1 MANSQTEDAMN
12 GAGDLKT
19 ELGSE
24 YTQALDMQNPLR
36 PGWDERESMLISKLA
51 DSNSPN
57 FKSRVTDSRMSTI
70 IFDRAARVMAQLST
84 GSAHAMTVKDRGK
97 SALMNLILTNYI
109 QPNDNAQYQH
119 LTKMRM
125 WDLYSMV
132 YGVMP
137 LMYDYQISSNY
148 IGPATWILPIRTW
161 LPQPGKLSID
171 DSDYNFVE
179 TMVSVSQLE
188 YYRDNAVGSWDKG
201 ELAHVI
207 DKAREG
213 GKSKTNQ
220 DTRKR
225 SIVELNREWEVP
237 GGKGGAAQV
246 TLVTKYEAGDDGH
259 WITFAPDFDD
269 AIMRDIENPHKNG
282 KIPII
287 LKHNFPLIDSIYG
300 LSDMERGKTLQF
312 AMDSLIN
319 LYMDGVKMSIFPPT
333 IMNPKSIVASS
344 IKFQPGAKW
353 LEKTPNSIRP
363 YESNPQ
369 GMATFQ
375 STYQF
380 LVGSLQSQNGVTD
393 TSMTVGESSDPSMG
407 KTPQALQM
415 QQQKESARDNWDR
428 YMMEKSIEML
438 YERMINLVS
447 TQQEKPINLHIFDDD
462 IKALKEA
469 GLTDV
474 MEVFESGKAAK
485 VTVTK
490 NDSKDG
496 KKPGIGNTE
505 YKYLIDAGSTMQ
517 KDQATE
523 HAALSEILKTITDA
537 PALLQVVNKYGKQ
550 VNVGELFKRWFISG
564 GVQDWDKIITDIKQ
578 QPTTDAGQPA
588 DPVRQGAPAQAGATA
603 PQAPGQAPVAS
614 AAPNPMTGQPSGQMP
629 PQLAAMMAQAQQG
642 QGAPNQ
648 PQAPQLQQAAPAEG
662 EVDPNEIAQILQQ
675 AQAPTAKPMPDVHP
689 ITKIMETINY
699 KDLPEAAQKGILEFL
714 NLPWAPS
721 VDQRAKMVDTALK
734 AHKVS
739 GDLSMQA
746 HQQRHDLAQTALAT
760 TKTHLEANKHHIAVA
775 QDMRNNAQAQ
785 EQDARNNAQSQ
796 QQQQFA
802 NDQSQ
807 VEDPAEEAT
816 ESPQQ
821 EQAEQAPQMSMDMS
835 HPILNSPDPDTH
847 DAISNILNQIGMKHP
862 NPRPTVGAR
871 R

>member
-12 GAGDLKT
+12 GAGNLKT

-109 QPNDNAQYQH
+109 QPNDNSQYQH

-125 WDLYSMV
+125 WDMYSMV
-132 YGVMP
+132 YGAMP

-179 TMVSVSQLE
+179 TIVSVSQLE
-188 YYRDNAVGSWDKG
+188 YYRDNAVGSWDKA

-225 SIVELNREWEVP
+225 SIVELSREWEVP
-237 GGKGGAAQV
+237 GGKGSAAQV
-246 TLVTKYEAGDDGH
+246 TLVTKYEAGEDGH

-269 AIMRDIENPHKNG
+269 CILRDIENPHKNG
-282 KIPII
+282 RIPII

-344 IKFQPGAKW
+344 IKYQPGAKW

-369 GMATFQ
+369 GMTTFQ

-380 LVGSLQSQNGVTD
+380 LVGSMQSQNGVTD
-393 TSMTVGESSDPSMG
+393 TSLTVGGTNDPALG
-407 KTPQALQM
+407 KTPQAIQA
-415 QQQKESARDNWDR
+415 QQQRESARDNWDR
-428 YMMEKSIEML
+428 YMMEKSIELL
-438 YERMINLVS
+438 YERMINLVA

-469 GLTDV
+469 GLEDV
-474 MEVFESGKAAK
+474 MEVFESGKVAK

-490 NDSKDG
+490 NDKG
-496 KKPGIGNTE
+496 KNVGLGGAQ

-523 HAALSEILKTITDA
+523 HAALGEILKTITEA

-564 GVQDWDKIITDIKQ
+564 GVQDWDKIITDVKQ
-578 QPTTDAGQPA
+578 QPTTPDAQPA
-588 DPVRQGAPAQAGATA
+588 DPTQA
-603 PQAPGQAPVAS
+603 QAPGQAQPS
-614 AAPNPMTGQPSGQMP
+614 AAPPAQPPMAMPGGTAPNPMTGQANPPLP
-629 PQLAAMMAQAQQG
+629 PQLAQMMAQG
-642 QGAPNQ
+642 GM
-648 PQAPQLQQAAPAEG
+648 PQAQPQQAAPAEG
-662 EVDPNEIAQILQQ
+662 EVDTNEIAKILQEANSPSAEPQ
-675 AQAPTAKPMPDVHP
+675 PDVHP
-689 ITKIMETINY
+689 ITKIMESINY
-699 KDLPEAAQKGILEFL
+699 KDLPEVAQEGILEFL

-746 HQQRHDLAQTALAT
+746 HKQRHDLAQTAIAT
-760 TKTHLEANKHHIAVA
+760 TKTHLEANKHQHSVV
-775 QDMRNNAQAQ
+775 QDLRNNAQAQ
-785 EQDARNNAQSQ
+785 EQ
-796 QQQQFA
+796 QQFA
-802 NDQSQ
+802 NNQSEAG
-807 VEDPAEEAT
+807 EDPAEEAS

-821 EQAEQAPQMSMDMS
+821 EQAEQPQMTMDMG
-835 HPILNSPDPDTH
+835 HPILNSTDPDTH
-847 DAISNILNQIGMKHP
+847 DAVSQILAQVGMKHP
-862 NPRPTVGAR
+862 NPRPMAGAKR
-871 R
+871 